1 MKTESE
7 LELEMEMEKEKE
19 LELLEQ
25 KIDDAYA
32 EFKDEV
38 LNKELDLEEIDSI
51 AFDTLYKRD
60 LVDVNYTYKKDDL
73 EDLGCKNYFINDDW
87 IENKNEFVFA
97 YCFFVKNEYD
107 DWEERGFNCNFKIK
121 EDMIIENGK
130 YGVRLKKD
138 TKAIITEIGII

>member
-1 MKTESE
+1 MKT
-7 LELEMEMEKEKE
+7 ELEMEIEKEKE

-25 KIDDAYA
+25 QIDDAYA
-32 EFKDEV
+32 EFKEAV
-38 LNKELDLEEIDSI
+38 LNKELDLEEIDGI
-51 AFDTLYKRD
+51 AFSVLCKRD
-60 LVDVNYTYKKDDL
+60 FGSDGMKNWDEFV
-73 EDLGCKNYFINDDW
+73 DLGYSRFFIDKFFM
-87 IENKNEFVFA
+87 IVNKNEFVFA

-138 TKAIITEIGII
+138 TKAIITDIDII